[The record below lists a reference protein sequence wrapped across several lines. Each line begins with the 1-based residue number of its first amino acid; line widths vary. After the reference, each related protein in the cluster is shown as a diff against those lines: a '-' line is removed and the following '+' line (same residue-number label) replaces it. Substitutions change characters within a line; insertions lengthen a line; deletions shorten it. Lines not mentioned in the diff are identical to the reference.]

1 MKKDK
6 LIAMLQAIEG
16 NPDIYIWN
24 GFCEDWVDIEPTLQ
38 KDIFVK
44 YNKEHVINH
53 IRMQYMNDV
62 GRFELTAV
70 EESRIQAQGESSYK
84 SFYSNWDFPN
94 RYVQEDEFKEWYSKQ
109 KPIYLI
115 NAKIKGAKMED
126 RLGSMSY

>member
-16 NPDIYIWN
+16 NPDIYLYN
-24 GFCEDWVDIEPTLQ
+24 GFVEDWVDIEPTLQ

-44 YNKEHVINH
+44 YNKDHIISH
-53 IRMQYMNDV
+53 IRMQYMQQV
-62 GRFELTAV
+62 GRFELTPE
-70 EESRIQAQGESSYK
+70 EESRILIEGESSYK
-84 SFYSNWDFPN
+84 AFYSNWDFPN
-94 RYVQEDEFKEWYSKQ
+94 RYVQEDEFKKWYSKQ